1 MLTAEQMIHP
11 TLCIAAGQ
19 QHFAGKGLMVQGT
32 SSDAGKSLLVTALC
46 RVLHNAGL
54 KVAPF
59 KPQNMALNSA
69 VTADGGEIGR
79 ATATQAAAARCAP
92 SVHMNPILLKPCSET
107 GAQVIVQ
114 GKLLPQHH
122 VMAARDYQTYK
133 QQAHQAVMDSYQQLC
148 ASFDSIVIEGAGS
161 PAEVNLRQHDIA
173 NMGFAEA
180 ADVPV
185 VLVAD
190 IDRGGVFAQLL
201 GTLMLLSPSEQSR
214 VVGFVINK
222 FRGDIQLLTEG
233 VRWLEQ
239 VAQRPVFGVLP
250 YMHDLRLAE
259 EDAINQQ
266 QTQGQVRLKVVVP
279 VYPQLSNHTDADPL
293 RHHPQIDLQFIYA
306 PDPLPAADVILLLGS
321 KNTCADL
328 AFFKQYWQQ
337 DLLRH
342 LRYGGKLFGI
352 CGGLQML
359 GEWIH
364 DPLGMEGAPARHSA
378 LGLMPLTTTLHG
390 EKTLQQ
396 VQGVFSLGADAVPVR
411 GYEIHLGQT
420 TAHGSLLPLLAQ
432 SDSRCA
438 GFRSEDNQI
447 AGCYWHGLFDEPQ
460 ALAALAAWA
469 GQPLSESLDMTS
481 AQEQSF
487 QQLANSAS
495 EHLDIASFMRFF
507 S

>member
-1 MLTAEQMIHP
+1 MLTAEQMIQP
-11 TLCIAAGQ
+11 TLCIAPAR

-46 RVLHNAGL
+46 RVLNDAGC

-79 ATATQAAAARCAP
+79 ATATQAAAARCEP

-114 GKLLPQHH
+114 GKLLPQHQ
-122 VMAARDYQTYK
+122 VMAARDYQIYK
-133 QQAHQAVMDSYQQLC
+133 QQAHQAVMDSYQELC
-148 ASFDSIVIEGAGS
+148 ATFDSIVIEGAGS

-214 VVGFVINK
+214 IVGFVINK

-239 VAQRPVFGVLP
+239 VAHRPVFGVLP
-250 YMHDLRLAE
+250 YLHGLRLAE

-293 RHHPQIDLQFIYA
+293 RHHPHIDLQFIYA
-306 PDPLPAADVILLLGS
+306 PAPLPTADVILLLGS

-364 DPLGMEGAPARHSA
+364 DPLGMEGAPASHSG
-378 LGLMPLTTTLHG
+378 LGLLPITTTLHA

-396 VQGVFSLGADAVPVR
+396 VQGVFSLGAETVPVR

-420 TAHGSLLPLLAQ
+420 ISHGRLSPLLGQ

-438 GFRSEDNQI
+438 GYRSEDNQI

-469 GQPLSESLDMTS
+469 GQPLSNGFNTTT

-487 QQLANSAS
+487 QQLAKSAT
-495 EHLDIASFMRFF
+495 EHLDIASLMRFF